1 MEKKITYAQALN
13 TVLTNENIVL
23 ASDVREKLE
32 ALLASV
38 WKKSGEKKDT
48 AQQVESAEM
57 VERIYQEMEADRT
70 YSIAE
75 LLKEL
80 PVVADFNAKH
90 ENDMSVQRM
99 ANLLKTLVDGG
110 KVIKTTEKR
119 RVYYTK
125 AWAQKLRGEQN
136 SPLNKS

>member
-13 TVLTNENIVL
+13 TVLKNENIVL

-38 WKKSGEKKDT
+38 SKKSSERKET
-48 AQQVESAEM
+48 AQQVENAEM
-57 VERIYQEMEADRT
+57 VERIYQEMEENRT

-90 ENDMSVQRM
+90 ENEMSTQRM
-99 ANLLKTLVDGG
+99 ANLLRTLVENG
-110 KVIKTTEKR
+110 KIIKTTEKR

-125 AWAQKLRGEQN
+125 A
-136 SPLNKS
+136 

>member
-13 TVLTNENIVL
+13 TVLSNENIVL

-38 WKKSGEKKDT
+38 SKKSGEKKDT
-48 AQQVESAEM
+48 AQQVENAEM
-57 VERIYQEMEADRT
+57 VERIYQEMAAGRT

-90 ENDMSVQRM
+90 ETDMSTQRM

-110 KVIKTTEKR
+110 MVIKTTEKR

-125 AWAQKLRGEQN
+125 A
-136 SPLNKS
+136 

>member
-13 TVLTNENIVL
+13 TVLSNENIVL

-38 WKKSGEKKDT
+38 SKKSGEKKDT
-48 AQQVESAEM
+48 AQQVENAEM

-90 ENDMSVQRM
+90 ENEMSVQRM

-125 AWAQKLRGEQN
+125 A
-136 SPLNKS
+136 

>member
-23 ASDVREKLE
+23 AADVREKLE

-38 WKKSGEKKDT
+38 SKKSGEKKDT
-48 AQQVESAEM
+48 AQQVENAEM

-125 AWAQKLRGEQN
+125 A
-136 SPLNKS
+136 

>member
-1 MEKKITYAQALN
+1 MEKKITYAQALT
-13 TVLTNENIVL
+13 TVLNNENIVL

-38 WKKSGEKKDT
+38 SKKSGEKKDT
-48 AQQVESAEM
+48 AQQVENAEM

-125 AWAQKLRGEQN
+125 A
-136 SPLNKS
+136 

>member
-13 TVLTNENIVL
+13 TVLNNENIVL

-38 WKKSGEKKDT
+38 SKKSGEKKDT
-48 AQQVESAEM
+48 AQQVENATM
-57 VERIYQEMEADRT
+57 VERIYQEMEANRT

-80 PVVADFNAKH
+80 PVVADFNANH
-90 ENDMSVQRM
+90 ETEMSTQRM

-119 RVYYTK
+119 RVFYTK
-125 AWAQKLRGEQN
+125 A
-136 SPLNKS
+136 

>member
-13 TVLTNENIVL
+13 TVLSNENIVL

-38 WKKSGEKKDT
+38 SKKSGEKKDT
-48 AQQVESAEM
+48 AQQVENAEM
-57 VERIYQEMEADRT
+57 VERIYQEMASGRT
-70 YSIAE
+70 YSMAE

-90 ENDMSVQRM
+90 ENGMSTPRM

-110 KVIKTTEKR
+110 RVIKTTEKR

-125 AWAQKLRGEQN
+125 A
-136 SPLNKS
+136 

>member
-13 TVLTNENIVL
+13 TVLSNENIVL

-38 WKKSGEKKDT
+38 SKKSGEKKDT
-48 AQQVESAEM
+48 AQQVENAEM
-57 VERIYQEMEADRT
+57 VERIYQEMAAGRT

-90 ENDMSVQRM
+90 EQDMSVQRM

-110 KVIKTTEKR
+110 KVIKTSEKR

-125 AWAQKLRGEQN
+125 A
-136 SPLNKS
+136 

>member
-13 TVLTNENIVL
+13 TVLNNENIVL

-32 ALLASV
+32 ALLVSV
-38 WKKSGEKKDT
+38 SKKSGEKKDT
-48 AQQVESAEM
+48 AQQVENATM

-75 LLKEL
+75 LIKEL
-80 PVVADFNAKH
+80 PVVADFNTNH
-90 ENDMSVQRM
+90 ENDMSTQKM
-99 ANLLKTLVDGG
+99 ANLLKTLVEDGR
-110 KVIKTTEKR
+110 VIKTTEKR

-125 AWAQKLRGEQN
+125 A
-136 SPLNKS
+136 

>member
-13 TVLTNENIVL
+13 TVLSNENIVL

-38 WKKSGEKKDT
+38 SKKSGEKKDT
-48 AQQVESAEM
+48 AQQVENAEM
-57 VERIYQEMEADRT
+57 VERIYQEMEDNRT

-110 KVIKTTEKR
+110 RVIKTTEKR

-125 AWAQKLRGEQN
+125 A
-136 SPLNKS
+136 

>member
-13 TVLTNENIVL
+13 TVLSNENIVL

-38 WKKSGEKKDT
+38 SKKSGEKKDT
-48 AQQVESAEM
+48 AQQVENAEM

-110 KVIKTTEKR
+110 KVIKTSEKR

-125 AWAQKLRGEQN
+125 A
-136 SPLNKS
+136 

>member
-13 TVLTNENIVL
+13 TVLSNENIVL

-38 WKKSGEKKDT
+38 SKKSGEKKDT
-48 AQQVESAEM
+48 AQQVENAEM
-57 VERIYQEMEADRT
+57 VERIYQEMAAGRT

-90 ENDMSVQRM
+90 EQDMSVQRM

-125 AWAQKLRGEQN
+125 A
-136 SPLNKS
+136 

>member
-13 TVLTNENIVL
+13 TVLSNENIVL

-38 WKKSGEKKDT
+38 SKKSGEKKDT
-48 AQQVESAEM
+48 AQQVENAEM
-57 VERIYQEMEADRT
+57 VERIYQEMAAGRT

-80 PVVADFNAKH
+80 PVVADFNSKH
-90 ENDMSVQRM
+90 ENEMSTQRM

-110 KVIKTTEKR
+110 RVIKTTEKR

-125 AWAQKLRGEQN
+125 A
-136 SPLNKS
+136 

>member
-13 TVLTNENIVL
+13 TVLNNENIVL

-38 WKKSGEKKDT
+38 SKKSGEKKDT
-48 AQQVESAEM
+48 AQQVENAAM
-57 VERIYQEMEADRT
+57 VERIYQEMAANRT

-80 PVVADFNAKH
+80 PVVADYNQNH
-90 ENDMSVQRM
+90 ENDMSTQRM

-125 AWAQKLRGEQN
+125 A
-136 SPLNKS
+136 

>member
-13 TVLTNENIVL
+13 TVLSNENIVL

-38 WKKSGEKKDT
+38 SKKSGEKKDT
-48 AQQVESAEM
+48 AQQVENAEM

-90 ENDMSVQRM
+90 EQDMSVQRM
-99 ANLLKTLVDGG
+99 ANLLKTLVDSG

-125 AWAQKLRGEQN
+125 A
-136 SPLNKS
+136 

>member
-13 TVLTNENIVL
+13 TVLNNENIVL
-23 ASDVREKLE
+23 ADDVREKLE

-38 WKKSGEKKDT
+38 SKKSGEKKT
-48 AQQVESAEM
+48 TEQQAENAEM
-57 VERIYQEMEADRT
+57 VELIYQQMEFNRT

-80 PVVADFNAKH
+80 PMVAEYNTKH
-90 ENDMSVQRM
+90 ENDMSTQRM
-99 ANLLKTLVDGG
+99 ANLLKTLVDAG
-110 KVIKTTEKR
+110 KVVKTTEKR

-125 AWAQKLRGEQN
+125 A
-136 SPLNKS
+136 

>member
-13 TVLTNENIVL
+13 TVLNNTDIVL
-23 ASDVREKLE
+23 ADDVREKLE

-38 WKKSGEKKDT
+38 SKKSGDKKT
-48 AQQVESAEM
+48 TEQQAENAEM
-57 VERIYQEMEADRT
+57 VELIYQQMEHNRT

-80 PVVADFNAKH
+80 PVVADFNQKH
-90 ENDMSVQRM
+90 ENDMSTQRM
-99 ANLLKTLVDGG
+99 ANLLKTLVDAG

-125 AWAQKLRGEQN
+125 A
-136 SPLNKS
+136 

>member
-13 TVLTNENIVL
+13 TVLSNENIVL

-38 WKKSGEKKDT
+38 SKKSGEKKDT
-48 AQQVESAEM
+48 AQQVENAEM

-90 ENDMSVQRM
+90 EQDMSVQRM

-119 RVYYTK
+119 RVYYAK
-125 AWAQKLRGEQN
+125 A
-136 SPLNKS
+136 

>member
-13 TVLTNENIVL
+13 TVLSNENIVL

-38 WKKSGEKKDT
+38 SKKSGEKKDT
-48 AQQVESAEM
+48 AQQVENAEM
-57 VERIYQEMEADRT
+57 VERIYQEMATGRT

-125 AWAQKLRGEQN
+125 A
-136 SPLNKS
+136 

>member
-13 TVLTNENIVL
+13 TVLSNENIVL
-23 ASDVREKLE
+23 AADVREKLE

-38 WKKSGEKKDT
+38 SKKSGEKKDT
-48 AQQVESAEM
+48 AQQIENAEM
-57 VERIYQEMEADRT
+57 VERIYQEMAAGRT
-70 YSIAE
+70 YSMAD

-90 ENDMSVQRM
+90 ENVMSTPRM
-99 ANLLKTLVDGG
+99 ANLMKTLVDGG
-110 KVIKTTEKR
+110 RVIKTTEKR

-125 AWAQKLRGEQN
+125 A
-136 SPLNKS
+136 

>member
-13 TVLTNENIVL
+13 TVLNNENIVL
-23 ASDVREKLE
+23 AADVREKLE

-38 WKKSGEKKDT
+38 SKKSGEKKDT
-48 AQQVESAEM
+48 AQQVENAEM
-57 VERIYQEMEADRT
+57 VERIYQEMEANRT

-90 ENDMSVQRM
+90 EQDMSVQRM

-125 AWAQKLRGEQN
+125 A
-136 SPLNKS
+136 

>member
-13 TVLTNENIVL
+13 TVLSNENIVL
-23 ASDVREKLE
+23 ASDVRERLE
-32 ALLASV
+32 ALLVSV
-38 WKKSGEKKDT
+38 SKKSGEKKDT
-48 AQQVESAEM
+48 AQQVENAEM

-99 ANLLKTLVDGG
+99 ANLLKTLVDSG

-125 AWAQKLRGEQN
+125 A
-136 SPLNKS
+136 

>member
-1 MEKKITYAQALN
+1 MEKKITYAQALH
-13 TVLTNENIVL
+13 TVLDNENIVL

-32 ALLASV
+32 ALLTSV
-38 WKKSGEKKDT
+38 SKKSSERKET
-48 AQQVESAEM
+48 AQQVENAEM
-57 VERIYQEMEADRT
+57 VERIYQEMEENRT

-90 ENDMSVQRM
+90 ENEMSTQRM
-99 ANLLKTLVDGG
+99 ANLLRTLVENG
-110 KVIKTTEKR
+110 KIIKTTEKR

-125 AWAQKLRGEQN
+125 A
-136 SPLNKS
+136 

>member
-13 TVLTNENIVL
+13 TVLSNENIVL

-38 WKKSGEKKDT
+38 SKKSGEKKDT
-48 AQQVESAEM
+48 AQQVENAEM
-57 VERIYQEMEADRT
+57 VERIYQEMASGRT

-90 ENDMSVQRM
+90 ENDMSAQRM
-99 ANLLKTLVDGG
+99 ANLLKTLVDSG
-110 KVIKTTEKR
+110 KVIKTSEKR

-125 AWAQKLRGEQN
+125 A
-136 SPLNKS
+136 

>member
-13 TVLTNENIVL
+13 TVLSNENIVL
-23 ASDVREKLE
+23 AADVREKLE

-38 WKKSGEKKDT
+38 SKKSGEKKDT
-48 AQQVESAEM
+48 AQQVENAEM
-57 VERIYQEMEADRT
+57 VERIYQEMEANRT

-90 ENDMSVQRM
+90 EQDMSVQRM

-110 KVIKTTEKR
+110 RVIKTTEKR

-125 AWAQKLRGEQN
+125 A
-136 SPLNKS
+136 

>member
-13 TVLTNENIVL
+13 TVLSNENIVL

-38 WKKSGEKKDT
+38 SKKSGEKKDT
-48 AQQVESAEM
+48 AQQVENAEM
-57 VERIYQEMEADRT
+57 VERIYQEMEANRT

-125 AWAQKLRGEQN
+125 A
-136 SPLNKS
+136 

>member
-38 WKKSGEKKDT
+38 SKKSGEKKDT
-48 AQQVESAEM
+48 AQQVENAEM
-57 VERIYQEMEADRT
+57 VERIYQEMEANRT

-125 AWAQKLRGEQN
+125 A
-136 SPLNKS
+136 

>member
-1 MEKKITYAQALN
+1 
-13 TVLTNENIVL
+13 
-23 ASDVREKLE
+23 
-32 ALLASV
+32 
-38 WKKSGEKKDT
+38 
-48 AQQVESAEM
+48 M
-57 VERIYQEMEADRT
+57 VERIYQEMAAGRT

-90 ENDMSVQRM
+90 ENDMSTQRM

-110 KVIKTTEKR
+110 RVIKTTEKR

-125 AWAQKLRGEQN
+125 A
-136 SPLNKS
+136 

>member
-13 TVLTNENIVL
+13 TVLSNENIVL

-38 WKKSGEKKDT
+38 SKKSGEKKDT
-48 AQQVESAEM
+48 AQQVENAEM

-80 PVVADFNAKH
+80 PVVADFNTKH
-90 ENDMSVQRM
+90 ENGMSIPRM
-99 ANLLKTLVDGG
+99 SNLMKTLVDGG
-110 KVIKTTEKR
+110 RVIKTTEKR

-125 AWAQKLRGEQN
+125 A
-136 SPLNKS
+136 

>member
-13 TVLTNENIVL
+13 TVLSNENIVL
-23 ASDVREKLE
+23 AADVREKLE

-38 WKKSGEKKDT
+38 SKKSGEKKDT
-48 AQQVESAEM
+48 AQQVENAEM

-110 KVIKTTEKR
+110 RVIKTTEKR

-125 AWAQKLRGEQN
+125 A
-136 SPLNKS
+136 

>member
-13 TVLTNENIVL
+13 TVLSNENIVL
-23 ASDVREKLE
+23 AADVREKLE

-38 WKKSGEKKDT
+38 SKKSGEKKDT
-48 AQQVESAEM
+48 AQQVENAEM
-57 VERIYQEMEADRT
+57 VERIYQEMVAGRT

-110 KVIKTTEKR
+110 KVIKTSEKR

-125 AWAQKLRGEQN
+125 A
-136 SPLNKS
+136 

>member
-13 TVLTNENIVL
+13 TVLSNENIVL

-38 WKKSGEKKDT
+38 SKKSGEKKDT
-48 AQQVESAEM
+48 AQQVENAEM
-57 VERIYQEMEADRT
+57 VERIYQEMEANRT

-90 ENDMSVQRM
+90 EQDMSVQRM

-119 RVYYTK
+119 RVYYAK
-125 AWAQKLRGEQN
+125 A
-136 SPLNKS
+136 

>member
-13 TVLTNENIVL
+13 TVLSNENIVL

-38 WKKSGEKKDT
+38 SKKSGEKKDT
-48 AQQVESAEM
+48 AQQVENAEM

-99 ANLLKTLVDGG
+99 ANLLKTLVDSGR
-110 KVIKTTEKR
+110 VIKTSEKR

-125 AWAQKLRGEQN
+125 A
-136 SPLNKS
+136 

>member
-13 TVLTNENIVL
+13 TVLSNENIVL

-38 WKKSGEKKDT
+38 SKKSGEKKDT
-48 AQQVESAEM
+48 AQQVENAEM
-57 VERIYQEMEADRT
+57 VERIYQEMEANRT

-90 ENDMSVQRM
+90 EQDMSVQKM

-125 AWAQKLRGEQN
+125 A
-136 SPLNKS
+136 

>member
-13 TVLTNENIVL
+13 TVLSNENIVL
-23 ASDVREKLE
+23 AADVREKLE

-38 WKKSGEKKDT
+38 SKKSGEKKDT
-48 AQQVESAEM
+48 AQQVENAEM
-57 VERIYQEMEADRT
+57 VERIYQEMAAGRT

-110 KVIKTTEKR
+110 RVIKTTEKR

-125 AWAQKLRGEQN
+125 A
-136 SPLNKS
+136 

>member
-13 TVLTNENIVL
+13 TVLNNENIVL

-32 ALLASV
+32 ALLTSV
-38 WKKSGEKKDT
+38 SKKSGEKKDA
-48 AQQVESAEM
+48 AQQVENAAM
-57 VERIYQEMEADRT
+57 VERIYQEMEANRT

-80 PVVADFNAKH
+80 PVVADFNANH
-90 ENDMSVQRM
+90 ETEMSTQRM

-125 AWAQKLRGEQN
+125 A
-136 SPLNKS
+136 

>member
-13 TVLTNENIVL
+13 TVLSNENIVL

-38 WKKSGEKKDT
+38 SKKSGEKKDT
-48 AQQVESAEM
+48 AQQVENAEM
-57 VERIYQEMEADRT
+57 VERIYQEMTAGRT

-110 KVIKTTEKR
+110 RVIKTTEKR

-125 AWAQKLRGEQN
+125 A
-136 SPLNKS
+136 

>member
-13 TVLTNENIVL
+13 TVLSNENIVL
-23 ASDVREKLE
+23 ASEVREKLE

-38 WKKSGEKKDT
+38 SKKSGEKKDT
-48 AQQVESAEM
+48 AQQIENAEM
-57 VERIYQEMEADRT
+57 VERIYQEMEANRT

-110 KVIKTTEKR
+110 KVIKTAEKR

-125 AWAQKLRGEQN
+125 A
-136 SPLNKS
+136 

>member
-13 TVLTNENIVL
+13 TVLNDENIVL

-38 WKKSGEKKDT
+38 SKKSGEKKDT
-48 AQQVESAEM
+48 AQQVENAEM
-57 VERIYQEMEADRT
+57 VERIYQEMEANRT

-90 ENDMSVQRM
+90 ENDMTTQRIV
-99 ANLLKTLVDGG
+99 NLLRTLVEDGR
-110 KVIKTTEKR
+110 VIKTTEKR

-125 AWAQKLRGEQN
+125 A
-136 SPLNKS
+136 

>member
-13 TVLTNENIVL
+13 TVLSNENIVL

-38 WKKSGEKKDT
+38 SKKSGEKKDT
-48 AQQVESAEM
+48 AQQVENAEM

-90 ENDMSVQRM
+90 EQDMSVQRM

-110 KVIKTTEKR
+110 KVIKTIEKR

-125 AWAQKLRGEQN
+125 A
-136 SPLNKS
+136 